1 MRTEKKSSYFCDSL
15 TILFMRAYT
24 KIIAKL
30 IHELA
35 MLWKIDR

>member
-1 MRTEKKSSYFCDSL
+1 
-15 TILFMRAYT
+15 MRAYT

-35 MLWKIDR
+35 MLGKIDRGKRKGWGAVGT